1 VQTPQDTAPDTGA
14 PTETDIKLVRKS
26 FDLVVPVAGVAA
38 DMFYERL
45 FYIAPSLRRLFPDD
59 MTVQKHNLIIMIAT
73 AVHGLSDLDSL
84 VPQLMELGARHVG
97 YGVKDSHYKAA
108 GEALIWTLERAL
120 ANEFT
125 ANVERAWVR
134 VYRLIAAAMQA
145 GADEIATLQA
155 AE

>member
-1 VQTPQDTAPDTGA
+1 MQTPEMTAPDSGA

-26 FDLVVPVAGVAA
+26 FDLVVPFAGLAA
-38 DMFYERL
+38 DLFYDRL
-45 FYIAPSLRRLFPDD
+45 FYIAPSLRRMFPDD
-59 MTVQKHNLIIMIAT
+59 MTLQKHNLIIMIAT

-84 VPQLMELGARHVG
+84 VPQLMELGARHAG
-97 YGVKDSHYKAA
+97 YGVTDSHYKAA

-125 ANVERAWVR
+125 PAVERAWVR